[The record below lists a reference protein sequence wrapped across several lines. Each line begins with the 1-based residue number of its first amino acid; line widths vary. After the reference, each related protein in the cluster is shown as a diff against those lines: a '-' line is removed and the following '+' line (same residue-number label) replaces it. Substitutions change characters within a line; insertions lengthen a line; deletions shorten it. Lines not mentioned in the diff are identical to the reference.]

1 MVAHR
6 EHQHAHIQYPDRRFR
21 NHAFLFIES
30 VHEAGLK
37 LDEPL
42 HVSVGDY
49 NPITI
54 LKAFKEA
61 K

>member
-1 MVAHR
+1 M
-6 EHQHAHIQYPDRRFR
+6 
-21 NHAFLFIES
+21 FIEA

-37 LDEPL
+37 LDDPL
-42 HVSVGDY
+42 DICVSDY